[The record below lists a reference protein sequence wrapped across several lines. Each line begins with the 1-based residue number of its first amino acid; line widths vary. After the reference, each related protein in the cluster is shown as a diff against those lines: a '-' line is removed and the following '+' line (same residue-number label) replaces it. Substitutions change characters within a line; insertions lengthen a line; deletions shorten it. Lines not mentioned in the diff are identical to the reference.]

1 MEQSKAQKG
10 PDEIAKARKEGEKVS
25 LGHHLTVEGNPG
37 SLSKQPAFF
46 KHTPGLSVP
55 KNGIKSKLEIKS

>member
-10 PDEIAKARKEGEKVS
+10 PDEIAKARKGGEKVS

-37 SLSKQPAFF
+37 SLSK
-46 KHTPGLSVP
+46 KTTSVV
-55 KNGIKSKLEIKS
+55 